1 MKKNFDWL
9 APVRW
14 DHKNMNFVEAML
26 GDYFDEDKW
35 AEMWNEIEEAKK
47 AFEKKNN
54 RIALMTE
61 ASEINYSL
69 SSESNSECNT
79 KRSTASRSP
88 RWRPQPERRMEVLAD
103 NNVVARKDH
112 VCNFCSGEIKK
123 GEKYN
128 IQTIKDNGE
137 IYTWKAHLTCLMVVL
152 DADYDDGLTQDDF
165 RHIVME
171 DYAQQGKCL
180 GCPHKDDKCAEMQS
194 FEECLPYV
202 VNYICST

>member
-61 ASEINYSL
+61 ASEIILGVLEKNIRVKP
-69 SSESNSECNT
+69 N
-79 KRSTASRSP
+79 
-88 RWRPQPERRMEVLAD
+88 RRDQLLIIIGIELGMQHQKINGLKIAAMEA
-103 NNVVARKDH
+103 ATREKDGSA
-112 VCNFCSGEIKK
+112 C
-123 GEKYN
+123 
-128 IQTIKDNGE
+128 
-137 IYTWKAHLTCLMVVL
+137 
-152 DADYDDGLTQDDF
+152 
-165 RHIVME
+165 
-171 DYAQQGKCL
+171 
-180 GCPHKDDKCAEMQS
+180 
-194 FEECLPYV
+194 
-202 VNYICST
+202 